1 MTERRFSEADAA
13 EIFRRAAELEQA
25 GTQSLAAREG
35 MSLAQLQAYG
45 QEAGLAP
52 ALIAA
57 AARSLAQD
65 RPPEMREVLGM
76 PLGVRH
82 VVELDAP
89 MTDARWEAFVGE
101 LRDRFD
107 ARGTVKVDGNLRQ
120 WTNGNLSVMVEP
132 TATGSRVRFSTN
144 NARSRALMSAGAI
157 QVAAGV
163 VIGGVFVLQGT
174 ALANGAVL
182 GMSFV
187 TLMGATL
194 FSMGA
199 MPLGRWARTRADQFR
214 ELAQRLLTG

>member
-1 MTERRFSEADAA
+1 MTERRFSEEDAA

-25 GTQSLAAREG
+25 GTQSLAGREG

-52 ALIAA
+52 ELIAA

-89 MTDARWEAFVGE
+89 MTDARWETLVGE
-101 LRDRFD
+101 LREHFD

-132 TATGSRVRFSTN
+132 TATGSRVRFRTS
-144 NARSRALMSAGAI
+144 NARSRALMAAGAT
-157 QVAAGV
+157 QVAAGAV
-163 VIGGVFVLQGT
+163 TATVLLSQGVPL
-174 ALANGAVL
+174 NSGAVTGL
-182 GMSFV
+182 SLLAMTGV
-187 TLMGATL
+187 TL
-194 FSMGA
+194 FSFGA
-199 MPLGRWARTRADQFR
+199 APLGRWARTRAEQFR
-214 ELAQRLLTG
+214 ELAGRLLIG

>member
-1 MTERRFSEADAA
+1 MTERRFSEEDAA

-25 GTQSLAAREG
+25 GTQSLPGREG

-52 ALIAA
+52 ELIAA

-65 RPPEMREVLGM
+65 RPPELRETLGM

-89 MTDARWEAFVGE
+89 MTDARWEQMVGE

-132 TATGSRVRFSTN
+132 TARGSRVRFRTTN
-144 NARSRALMSAGAI
+144 GRSRALMTAGASQIAAGAVVASVFVAQGLPMSSGAIGGISFLSLLGVGLFSAGA
-157 QVAAGV
+157 
-163 VIGGVFVLQGT
+163 L
-174 ALANGAVL
+174 
-182 GMSFV
+182 
-187 TLMGATL
+187 
-194 FSMGA
+194 
-199 MPLGRWARTRADQFR
+199 PLGAWARARAEQFR
-214 ELAQRLLTG
+214 ELAGRLLSG